1 MKAAEIITRMVDFF
15 YVKPLRRII
24 PLETFRYAVCG
35 GINML
40 LGWVLYA
47 LLYKYVIRGYRPSAA
62 AASFSVTYCRRAVR
76 FCSITCC

>member
-1 MKAAEIITRMVDFF
+1 MVDFF

-40 LGWVLYA
+40 VGVGALC
-47 LLYKYVIRGYRPSAA
+47 LLYKYGDTGGATST
-62 AASFSVTYCRRAVR
+62 SV
-76 FCSITCC
+76 SW